1 MPFLPISAFYT
12 SLLALLMLL
21 LAYQVVKQRLRHKSG
36 LGHQTDELMVAG
48 RAHANAAEY
57 IPITLLLMVIA
68 ELNGANP
75 TVLHI
80 SGVAFLVSR
89 VIHAW
94 GFKAS
99 GGKTHFGRYWGTL
112 INWVVI
118 LWLCAVNLLLS
129 WLYIF

>member
-12 SLLALLMLL
+12 SLLALLMLV

-36 LGHQTDELMVAG
+36 LGHQNDDLMVAG

-89 VIHAW
+89 IIHAW
-94 GFKAS
+94 GFKTS
-99 GGKTHFGRYWGTL
+99 GGKTHFGRYWGT
-112 INWVVI
+112 
-118 LWLCAVNLLLS
+118 
-129 WLYIF
+129 

>member
-12 SLLALLMLL
+12 SLLALLMLV

-36 LGHQTDELMVAG
+36 LGHQNDDLMVAG

-99 GGKTHFGRYWGTL
+99 SGKTHFGRYWGTL

-129 WLYIF
+129 WRYIF